1 MYHIISGILLY
12 ILFAFLST
20 LKPVNRIYSIERD
33 KSTAIQ
39 FKLTVPFGCQ
49 YVNPNDPEPIPCYHS
64 ILLTTPD
71 YLKCS
76 QGIYAVDNCGK
87 RVYSRYW
94 NETQDISVHHKND
107 IQYFTKGTFEIHM
120 ETKVRNEGEPFWDG
134 VKLPVINVSI

>member
-1 MYHIISGILLY
+1 M
-12 ILFAFLST
+12 
-20 LKPVNRIYSIERD
+20 NRIYSIERD
-33 KSTAIQ
+33 KSTVIQ

-134 VKLPVINVSI
+134 VKLPVINVSIKYCKVTRTNPMH